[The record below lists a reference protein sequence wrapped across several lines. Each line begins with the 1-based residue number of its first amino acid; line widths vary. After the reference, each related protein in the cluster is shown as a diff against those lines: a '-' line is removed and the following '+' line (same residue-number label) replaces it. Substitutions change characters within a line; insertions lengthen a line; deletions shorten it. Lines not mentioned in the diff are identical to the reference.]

1 MLEQDLS
8 ENTLSQVDRLVLY
21 IEREEIQRYPIDA
34 ESSVGDM
41 KVVEGQNV
49 PRELKY
55 TKDHEWLRIED
66 DKCRIGI
73 TDYAQNSLHE
83 VVYAD
88 LPQVGR
94 KLTQKESLGTVE
106 SVKAVS
112 EIYSP
117 ISGEVVEV
125 NQKLADAPELVNK
138 EPYGE
143 GWLILVRPS
152 KLQEETSSL
161 LSAEDY
167 EKFLTTLSQQ
177 K

>member
-1 MLEQDLS
+1 M
-8 ENTLSQVDRLVLY
+8 
-21 IEREEIQRYPIDA
+21 
-34 ESSVGDM
+34 
-41 KVVEGQNV
+41 VEG
-49 PRELKY
+49 REIPVDLKY
-55 TKDHEWLRIED
+55 TKDHEWLRMEGD
-66 DKCRIGI
+66 VCRVGI

-94 KLTQKESLGTVE
+94 RLAQKESFGTVE

-125 NQKLADAPELVNK
+125 NQKLADAPELVNQQ
-138 EPYGE
+138 PYGE
-143 GWLILVRPS
+143 GWLILMKPL
-152 KLQEETSSL
+152 KLKDEAGSM
-161 LSAEDY
+161 LSAKEY
-167 EKFLTTLSQQ
+167 EELLKTLSEQ